1 MKGQCGVH
9 RILSLD
15 SRVAK
20 LEVTWMTKVV
30 AKNPRT
36 GKTYLSTVML
46 INNYRC
52 LSCVRFLGELG
63 EGRGWFEADLKE
75 GEVVVGRSAVC

>member
-36 GKTYLSTVML
+36 GKTYLSTVMFV
-46 INNYRC
+46 NNKF
-52 LSCVRFLGELG
+52 LSCVVFLGRG
-63 EGRGWFEADLKE
+63 GGWFEADLKE
-75 GEVVVGRSAVC
+75 GEVVVGRSTLC

>member
-46 INNYRC
+46 VNN
-52 LSCVRFLGELG
+52 
-63 EGRGWFEADLKE
+63 
-75 GEVVVGRSAVC
+75 